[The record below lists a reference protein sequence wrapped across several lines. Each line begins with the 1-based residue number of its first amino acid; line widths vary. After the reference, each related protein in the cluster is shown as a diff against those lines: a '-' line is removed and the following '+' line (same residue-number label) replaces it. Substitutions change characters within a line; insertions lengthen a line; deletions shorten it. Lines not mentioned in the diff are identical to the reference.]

1 MKEHQQIFLAILKK
15 SGLNQKRLSEIS
27 GVSAPTIH
35 RFIKRGQDLKA
46 GDFFKL
52 LSCLSEVDQRE
63 FWSEFRGDEIKDMR
77 KLAFSLNSHEAAEL
91 MRALVDRWQ
100 LVEISK
106 QEMSRQTVK
115 A

>member
-1 MKEHQQIFLAILKK
+1 MKDHQKILLAILEK
-15 SGLNQKRLSEIS
+15 SGLSQTRLAEMS

-52 LSCLSEVDQRE
+52 LSCMSEVCQRE

-77 KLAFSLNSHEAAEL
+77 KLAFSLNSEEAAEL
-91 MRALVDRWQ
+91 MRALADRWQ
-100 LVEISK
+100 LVEMSK
-106 QEMSRQTVK
+106 QEMSKQTVK
-115 A
+115 T